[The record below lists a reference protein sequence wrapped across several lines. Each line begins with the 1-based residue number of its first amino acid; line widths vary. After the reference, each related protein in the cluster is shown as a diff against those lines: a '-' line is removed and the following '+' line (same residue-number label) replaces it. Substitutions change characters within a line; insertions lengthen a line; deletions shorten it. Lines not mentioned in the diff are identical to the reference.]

1 MTVRMRSLA
10 NAQTLDD
17 EQQRLDK
24 LVRQID
30 QLVDFVADGHGT
42 AAVAEKLRGLERAA
56 DAQRSKVAV
65 LERRAQTAIRLPSP
79 DELMGIVFELEKRL
93 SADTTQAREELRRI
107 FRDGKITLLPQPGGF
122 YVARSEILPLV
133 LLTLPP
139 PADSS
144 GEEVGEGRYPASSC
158 AGRI

>member
-1 MTVRMRSLA
+1 M
-10 NAQTLDD
+10 
-17 EQQRLDK
+17 
-24 LVRQID
+24 
-30 QLVDFVADGHGT
+30 
-42 AAVAEKLRGLERAA
+42 
-56 DAQRSKVAV
+56 
-65 LERRAQTAIRLPSP
+65 SP
-79 DELMGIVFELEKRL
+79 KRVNPGRNTRHSSAIVFGEGV
-93 SADTTQAREELRRI
+93 AMMTAGTQAREELRRI

-144 GEEVGEGRYPASSC
+144 SEGVGEGRYPASSC

>member
-1 MTVRMRSLA
+1 
-10 NAQTLDD
+10 
-17 EQQRLDK
+17 
-24 LVRQID
+24 
-30 QLVDFVADGHGT
+30 
-42 AAVAEKLRGLERAA
+42 
-56 DAQRSKVAV
+56 V
-65 LERRAQTAIRLPSP
+65 LERRTQTAIRLPSP

-158 AGRI
+158 AGAILTLDNELLAGFRKAGGIGGSVRISHRGGCSPRVFWHNA

>member
-1 MTVRMRSLA
+1 M
-10 NAQTLDD
+10 
-17 EQQRLDK
+17 
-24 LVRQID
+24 
-30 QLVDFVADGHGT
+30 
-42 AAVAEKLRGLERAA
+42 
-56 DAQRSKVAV
+56 

-144 GEEVGEGRYPASSC
+144 SEEVGEGRYPASSC
-158 AGRI
+158 AGSQLHVDNRVYRPDRGAGRVCGRPDTRAGRGAPPKSTAFPGQELRSGAPWHASDKVWAWKWSA

>member
-1 MTVRMRSLA
+1 
-10 NAQTLDD
+10 
-17 EQQRLDK
+17 
-24 LVRQID
+24 
-30 QLVDFVADGHGT
+30 
-42 AAVAEKLRGLERAA
+42 
-56 DAQRSKVAV
+56 
-65 LERRAQTAIRLPSP
+65 
-79 DELMGIVFELEKRL
+79 MGIVFELEKRL

-158 AGRI
+158 AGAQLGFPAQQFQGIAEVWVPFEEAIVVGWR

>member
-1 MTVRMRSLA
+1 M
-10 NAQTLDD
+10 
-17 EQQRLDK
+17 
-24 LVRQID
+24 
-30 QLVDFVADGHGT
+30 
-42 AAVAEKLRGLERAA
+42 
-56 DAQRSKVAV
+56 

-122 YVARSEILPLV
+122 YVARSEALPLV

-139 PADSS
+139 PADPSS
-144 GEEVGEGRYPASSC
+144 DEVGEGRPASSC
-158 AGRI
+158 AGAQRGLYTAISLGFERRLVA

>member
-1 MTVRMRSLA
+1 
-10 NAQTLDD
+10 
-17 EQQRLDK
+17 
-24 LVRQID
+24 
-30 QLVDFVADGHGT
+30 VDFVADGHGT

-65 LERRAQTAIRLPSP
+65 LEKRAETAIRLPSP
-79 DELMGIVFELEKRL
+79 DELMGIVFELERRL
-93 SADTTQAREELRRI
+93 RADATQAREELRRI

-122 YVARSEILPLV
+122 YVARSDILPLV

-144 GEEVGEGRYPASSC
+144 SEEVGERRYPASSC